1 MAILY
6 DIGELIVYPLH
17 GAGIIRD
24 IAEKNIFGKMQKY
37 YLMEILTEGME
48 ILIPIDRADEIGIRR
63 VVDRSTTKEVWQIMS
78 EPIGKINQNWNKR
91 YQENMEVLKT
101 GNLLKATIVLKDLMW
116 MDQQK
121 GLSGGEKRMLTA
133 VKNVVCSEL
142 LLVEKMD
149 QKTILD
155 KMQTLLFSDD
165 EPTP

>member
-1 MAILY
+1 MY

>member
-1 MAILY
+1 LY

-24 IAEKNIFGKMQKY
+24 IAEKNIFGKMQQY

-48 ILIPIDRADEIGIRR
+48 ILIPVDRADEIGIRR
-63 VVDRSTTKEVWQIMS
+63 VADKAMTKEVWRIMS

-101 GNLLKATIVLKDLMW
+101 GDLLKATIVLKDLLW
-116 MDQQK
+116 MDKQK
-121 GLSGGEKRMLTA
+121 GLSGGEKRMLSA
-133 VKNVVCSEL
+133 AKNVVCSEL
-142 LLVEKMD
+142 LLVEKTD

-155 KMQTLLFSDD
+155 KMQTLLFSEE
-165 EPTP
+165 EPIT